1 MKLPKLFL
9 RHAPAAFALCAGFF
23 LMPAGRA
30 QPAPQTAGNRFLFI
44 FDTSADMKQRRPA
57 VQAEVNELLA
67 TSMGGRLRAGDSLG
81 VWTFDQDLRTGQFPL
96 QHWRPEDAMTIASSI
111 DQFVGKQP
119 YANGT
124 RFNALQPQLNQLI
137 QNSARLT
144 VLIFCDGKD
153 EIKWTPYNASI
164 NQAFQQR
171 LAGQNRTRQP
181 FVLVLRTQLGQ
192 YAGCTVNFPPGM
204 VSVPEF
210 PPLPPPPAPVVKPPT
225 GPPLIMVGTKV
236 ETNWPPAPPTPT
248 NSAPMTPT
256 NIVPTAPTNPVVPP
270 LLPTNPAPA
279 VQTNAVPAPP
289 ANLFASTNPEPAKPT
304 KLVPIPPFNPMTSTN
319 PVAPPLE
326 TSGPDHKGALVIGGV
341 LLIGAGALAALAVF
355 RSRRTGRGSLITR
368 SMRKD

>member
-1 MKLPKLFL
+1 MPFEMKPTKFFL
-9 RHAPAAFALCAGFF
+9 RFAPVAFALFAGFF

-30 QPAPQTAGNRFLFI
+30 QPAPLTAGNRFLFI

-111 DQFVGKQP
+111 NQFVGKQP

-153 EIKWTPYNASI
+153 EIKWTPYDASI

-210 PPLPPPPAPVVKPPT
+210 PPLPPPPAPPPT
-225 GPPLIMVGTKV
+225 
-236 ETNWPPAPPTPT
+236 T

-256 NIVPTAPTNPVVPP
+256 NIVPAAPTNPVVSP

-326 TSGPDHKGALVIGGV
+326 TSGPDRKGALAIGGV
-341 LLIGAGALAALAVF
+341 LLIGAGALDALAVF